1 MGPPPDQLPSACKE
15 SDSDAVKLMAK
26 EFMEATKS
34 DANPEGNDKFVKA
47 YVKSKNWDEEDL
59 FIREKA
65 KKKEFIRAAKIEQA
79 RKEECLRTILISG
92 VDDDTKNGL
101 GTAAEIRRKKGLGLF
116 KAVAHEINIDILKTS
131 HFALNGEED
140 VVEVE
145 VIAAEPEP
153 VTEVNEDGKDV
164 VTLKPQWDLRVELV
178 APMLVNKI
186 LNRYELRDEIA
197 PKNGYKHKYT
207 MVLTEREMENDEYV
221 RKELKARNEK
231 LVEKGANPDWK
242 VKGKPG
248 VLELTRGLWED
259 QARDQTKERE
269 QAQKR
274 GREKDATP
282 PHKLGQPPQ
291 IRRRQENNENATEPQ
306 NEDDEALREH
316 LQRPGIAPEE
326 LLSNNNNATWH
337 VV

>member
-1 MGPPPDQLPSACKE
+1 
-15 SDSDAVKLMAK
+15 
-26 EFMEATKS
+26 
-34 DANPEGNDKFVKA
+34 
-47 YVKSKNWDEEDL
+47 
-59 FIREKA
+59 
-65 KKKEFIRAAKIEQA
+65 
-79 RKEECLRTILISG
+79 
-92 VDDDTKNGL
+92 
-101 GTAAEIRRKKGLGLF
+101 
-116 KAVAHEINIDILKTS
+116 
-131 HFALNGEED
+131 
-140 VVEVE
+140 
-145 VIAAEPEP
+145 
-153 VTEVNEDGKDV
+153 
-164 VTLKPQWDLRVELV
+164 
-178 APMLVNKI
+178 
-186 LNRYELRDEIA
+186 
-197 PKNGYKHKYT
+197 